1 MTDHLKKAKHDLYH
15 SERADLEYGYLYAA
29 QSIAH
34 ALIAIAERLGTP
46 KSRIDPHDWSQAM
59 QPTSAKGAARG
70 NGALQGTR

>member
-34 ALIAIAERLGTP
+34 KGRPRIWLSLCCSVYRARP
-46 KSRIDPHDWSQAM
+46 HCNSR
-59 QPTSAKGAARG
+59 KARH
-70 NGALQGTR
+70 AQVVH